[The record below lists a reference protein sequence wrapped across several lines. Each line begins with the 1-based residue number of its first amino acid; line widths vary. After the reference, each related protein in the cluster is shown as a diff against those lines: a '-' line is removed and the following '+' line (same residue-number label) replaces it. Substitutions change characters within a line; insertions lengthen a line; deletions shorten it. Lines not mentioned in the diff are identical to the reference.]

1 MPLKQGKKIKH
12 PSPLHLS
19 ALMAAYFRNT
29 LIKTPEGLSY
39 LLILLCVVQGHGH
52 LFQSVVGLPV
62 LHVYIPIPYPIA
74 FSFSDDRRMWMLFIT
89 WAHFILVRFFFFF
102 FFGLFPWSVSFAG
115 FLFSLHFFYNSSTL
129 YKLYTQLF

>member
-1 MPLKQGKKIKH
+1 MPTPFSFGYHGKNRIFFFFFFLLPLFPVMPLQQGKKIKH

-19 ALMAAYFRNT
+19 ALMGAYFRNT

-39 LLILLCVVQGHGH
+39 LLILLCVVQGHGY

-74 FSFSDDRRMWMLFIT
+74 FSFSDDRRMW
-89 WAHFILVRFFFFF
+89 
-102 FFGLFPWSVSFAG
+102 
-115 FLFSLHFFYNSSTL
+115 TL
-129 YKLYTQLF
+129 TEGCGR